1 MAFSMVTIM
10 RISVARGPFVGTAQ
24 ENTAGTGTRNLES
37 RCPRK
42 LNTPFTE
49 LSLSQDWQDSKS
61 QLMRPC
67 HSRHRDMFHKPA
79 TPSSH
84 APAPGIIVK
93 NNSKYELGILGIQKQ
108 VCNPQRA

>member
-1 MAFSMVTIM
+1 M
-10 RISVARGPFVGTAQ
+10 
-24 ENTAGTGTRNLES
+24 AGTSTRNLENC
-37 RCPRK
+37 CPHK

-67 HSRHRDMFHKPA
+67 HGSHGDMFHKPV

-93 NNSKYELGILGIQKQ
+93 NNSKHELGILAIPKQ